1 MVIGVEPHILL
12 RLRLRPVLT
21 RLCALGIFDCDDR
34 EDAMPEETDTPKPDL
49 PDYTKKYFTDRH
61 KDLKKLDRLLPET
74 RDVLASLS
82 PEEVQVLDRIGI
94 ALENDIERTGGIGG
108 GAEVTEEYVEVE
120 TAEGDEIVEYA
131 AESVSPGSSLFSYPF
146 VVH

>member
-21 RLCALGIFDCDDR
+21 RLGALGIFDRVDR

-49 PDYTKKYFTDRH
+49 PDYTRKYFTDRGL
-61 KDLKKLDRLLPET
+61 DLRKLDLLPET

-94 ALENDIERTGGIGG
+94 SLENDIKRTGGIGG
-108 GAEVTEEYVEVE
+108 EVEVTEEYVEVE
-120 TAEGDEIVEYA
+120 TAEGEEIVEYA
-131 AESVSPGSSLFSYPF
+131 ADTVSPGSSLMSYPF